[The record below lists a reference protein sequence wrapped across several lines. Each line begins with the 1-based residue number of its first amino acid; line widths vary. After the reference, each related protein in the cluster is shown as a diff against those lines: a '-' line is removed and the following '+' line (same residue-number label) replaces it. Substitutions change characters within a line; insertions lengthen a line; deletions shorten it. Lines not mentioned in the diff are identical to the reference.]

1 METTSALHSALD
13 KYPSLITFWSSSSAA
28 SPATLLRPRHGK
40 ITAASGSNTRVP
52 CAKRDVLPIR
62 TAQNQR
68 VSDRADNCGK
78 RVAVGVARGRMA
90 GAYSQN
96 RWTRTRSLRAW
107 MINFPPIQM
116 IAMGNAGRDFQSLYI
131 SVHVIGDSWRGLV
144 DHASAC

>member
-13 KYPSLITFWSSSSAA
+13 KYPSLITFWSSSSAS

-68 VSDRADNCGK
+68 VSDRAENCGK
-78 RVAVGVARGRMA
+78 GVAVGVAQRGGGWQA
-90 GAYSQN
+90 L
-96 RWTRTRSLRAW
+96 TRR
-107 MINFPPIQM
+107 
-116 IAMGNAGRDFQSLYI
+116 
-131 SVHVIGDSWRGLV
+131 IGGPELDRYEHG
-144 DHASAC
+144 

>member
-40 ITAASGSNTRVP
+40 TEDATQDKDPAGVRGRGERSMFVAEDSHRRYNAAGT
-52 CAKRDVLPIR
+52 
-62 TAQNQR
+62 
-68 VSDRADNCGK
+68 G
-78 RVAVGVARGRMA
+78 AVGIAWGRMA

-96 RWTRTRSLRAW
+96 RWTRARSLRAW